1 MALKA
6 TRWKIITIVHTDVCE
21 AKHTVAKSEFDEA
34 SAAWANSKR
43 IDEARFCNSGDCS
56 EKTKKLLQVQHEKFG
71 TLIDLNRQR
80 AIDRGESGCGCPI
93 HATDPVEPELKERAE
108 VLHAGDVKGW
118 SLVRTERD
126 GDWVIGYWEEDLA

>member
-21 AKHTVAKSEFDEA
+21 AKHTIAKSEADKA
-34 SAAWANSKR
+34 SAAWNNSSKTDR
-43 IDEARFCNSGDCS
+43 AGELYEAQR
-56 EKTKKLLQVQHEKFG
+56 KKWRALGEIIQL
-71 TLIDLNRQR
+71 R
-80 AIDRGESGCGCPI
+80 AIDRGESLCGCPI
-93 HATDPVEPELKERAE
+93 HATAPVEPELKERAE

-126 GDWVIGYWEEDLA
+126 GEWVIGYWEEDLA